1 MKEWKV
7 VRNKPHNNIPFKWN
21 CWGIKK
27 DDIFS
32 TGKGNKKETT
42 KYRKAQ
48 LKWMPDDLYNATLK
62 EIQEKDGS

>member
-1 MKEWKV
+1 MGWQRLDFLDLKGK
-7 VRNKPHNNIPFKWN
+7 
-21 CWGIKK
+21 
-27 DDIFS
+27 IFEPDY
-32 TGKGNKKETT
+32 NKKETT